1 MAFNLTWHELSAA
14 TPASLFLGRELNHP
28 LGLKWNLSDLEM
40 GKDAGSIQEFWEE
53 ALGNLKSACRKV
65 ADRYSVGRRRAQF
78 QVGDRVMVRCYP
90 QSSKLHQR
98 SAKLDYQW
106 SMPLVI
112 AKFLSPVTV
121 ALANAETGVVV
132 RKAHVSQLKSYYP
145 SE

>member
-1 MAFNLTWHELSAA
+1 
-14 TPASLFLGRELNHP
+14 
-28 LGLKWNLSDLEM
+28 M
-40 GKDAGSIQEFWEE
+40 GKDSGSIQEFWEN
-53 ALGNLKSACRKV
+53 ALGNLRSARRKV
-65 ADRYSVGRRRAQF
+65 ADRYNAGRRRAEF

-98 SAKLDYQW
+98 SAKLDYKW

-121 ALANAETGVVV
+121 ALANAETVVVV